1 MMLIL
6 MILFLLFNQQNY
18 MSLLSLYQ
26 QKIVKNCQKFLV
38 NDLKGQFIVINIKQE
53 VRIEI

>member
-1 MMLIL
+1 
-6 MILFLLFNQQNY
+6 